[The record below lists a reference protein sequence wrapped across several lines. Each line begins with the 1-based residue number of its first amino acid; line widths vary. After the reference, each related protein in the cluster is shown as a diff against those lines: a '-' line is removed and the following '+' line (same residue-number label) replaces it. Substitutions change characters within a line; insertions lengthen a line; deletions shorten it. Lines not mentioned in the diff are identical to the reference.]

1 MQRRIACPGSL
12 ALEEQEP
19 DSSSIFADEGT
30 AAHTLAAWTL
40 DSAAKYT
47 RAFMGRVIEVVN
59 GDTKRS
65 FEVDEDMCEHVQ
77 VYVDAIMARVEEY
90 QLAGAVKV
98 TLMVEQKVDFSA
110 YVSEPNSYGTSDII
124 ILVEWKDGTTLLDVE
139 DLKYG
144 MGVQVFAE
152 KNEQMLTY
160 ALGAYDRHSL
170 VENIT
175 LVRCVIHQPRL
186 NHVDEYECT
195 VEELLAF
202 AKVVKD
208 KTDLALFLVEFY
220 AKKQDISAHLHPGEK
235 QCKFCKAKATC
246 PALRGHVFSK
256 ISGEIV
262 DLDAPLDVPALVDQG
277 KARVRHAGDNT
288 AVLDDLYPHLDL
300 IHDFV
305 SGVLANIE
313 ARLFAGQTFKEVKL
327 VEGKRGS
334 RKWLDKD
341 AVEKKL
347 KSMRLKQE
355 EMYDLKLISPTS
367 AEKLL
372 KKDAPRRWTS
382 LQEFIGQSEGKPSV
396 APMSDKR
403 PALVVRPISDEI
415 ADLGEDLV

>member
-1 MQRRIACPGSL
+1 
-12 ALEEQEP
+12 
-19 DSSSIFADEGT
+19 
-30 AAHTLAAWTL
+30 
-40 DSAAKYT
+40 
-47 RAFMGRVIEVVN
+47 
-59 GDTKRS
+59 
-65 FEVDEDMCEHVQ
+65 
-77 VYVDAIMARVEEY
+77 
-90 QLAGAVKV
+90 
-98 TLMVEQKVDFSA
+98 MVEQKVDFSA